1 VVLMQFVTLSEK
13 SAKNT
18 IRKHIS
24 QVIFWCLWWN
34 WQIMLGCPL
43 GGTLHGVSS
52 PQQRF
57 PSLLVSRCHPRIGL
71 PQHVSILKVAHIWLQ
86 ATISH
91 FSWSVFILLSL
102 PDWWQPP
109 SPPPVVHP
117 LTRTPVQS
125 LIAAE
130 RSHSDLSSAQSL
142 KLNVISFLAS
152 SRPKALRADVYTRPG
167 DRLSLNHL
175 PSCEIDLQRFSP
187 SSASLVLSIIP
198 VVAYACKPCRIRLV
212 DTA

>member
-1 VVLMQFVTLSEK
+1 MQFVTLSEK

-24 QVIFWCLWWN
+24 QAIFWCLWWN

-52 PQQRF
+52 PQRRF
-57 PSLLVSRCHPRIGL
+57 TSLLVSRCHPRVGL

-86 ATISH
+86 ATISLS
-91 FSWSVFILLSL
+91 SWFVFILLSL

-109 SPPPVVHP
+109 SPPPPVVHP
-117 LTRTPVQS
+117 LTRTPLQS

-130 RSHSDLSSAQSL
+130 RSHSDLTSAQSL
-142 KLNVISFLAS
+142 KLNVISFLAR

-167 DRLSLNHL
+167 DRLSLNHTFML
-175 PSCEIDLQRFSP
+175 NLTCRDSRPAPLRWCCPSFQ
-187 SSASLVLSIIP
+187 SLRTRV
-198 VVAYACKPCRIRLV
+198 RLA